1 MKTRMETRIAR
12 RSPFRIGRFALQ
24 CRAML
29 PGRTYRVIRAEDDV
43 PAWRYLDPVAL
54 GLRLW
59 ACRGLI
65 AQLARR
71 EVLARYRG
79 SYLGTMWALITPLLT
94 LGVFTL
100 VFGTMYGARWAGSD
114 RAGILDFAT
123 HMFVGIV
130 LYGVFSECTA
140 RAPMLIT
147 GNPNYVKKTV
157 FPLEM
162 LPVSVLAAAAM
173 HSLLGLLAAMA
184 CVFIDRGALPWTVLL
199 LPVVYLPILLLSL
212 GAMWFLAAV
221 GVFLRDVASFIG
233 VVVQLLFFL
242 TPVAYPLAAFKGNPR
257 VQQLVRCANPLAPIM
272 ENARSIVVDGQSP
285 RWIEMALVTLASAA
299 LALFGYAL
307 FMKLKRTFA
316 DAI

>member
-1 MKTRMETRIAR
+1 MREM
-12 RSPFRIGRFALQ
+12 LQ
-24 CRAML
+24 E
-29 PGRTYRVIRAEDDV
+29 PIYRVISAEDQAS
-43 PAWRYLDPVAL
+43 AWRFVNPLALVA
-54 GLRLW
+54 RLW
-59 ACRGLI
+59 TSRELI

-71 EVLARYRG
+71 EVQSRYRG

-100 VFGTMYGARWAGSD
+100 VFGTMSVARWAGSD
-114 RAGILDFAT
+114 RSGIFDFAI

-130 LYGVFSECTA
+130 LYGLFSECA
-140 RAPMLIT
+140 SRAPTLIT

-157 FPLEM
+157 FPLEI
-162 LPVSVLAAAAM
+162 LPVSILGAAAM
-173 HSLLGLLAAMA
+173 HSLLGMVAALA

-233 VVVQLLFFL
+233 VIVQLLFFL
-242 TPVAYPLAAFKGNPR
+242 TPVAYPLAAFHGNPQ
-257 VQQLVRCANPLAPIM
+257 VQHMVRRTNLLAPIM
-272 ENARSIVVDGQSP
+272 ENARSIVVEGQP
-285 RWIEMALVTLASAA
+285 PQWLEMAVVTLLSAGVA
-299 LALFGYAL
+299 LVAYAL
-307 FMKLKRTFA
+307 FMKLKRNFA

>member
-1 MKTRMETRIAR
+1 MA
-12 RSPFRIGRFALQ
+12 AN
-24 CRAML
+24 
-29 PGRTYRVIRAEDDV
+29 
-43 PAWRYLDPVAL
+43 
-54 GLRLW
+54 LW
-59 ACRGLI
+59 SSRELI
-65 AQLARR
+65 SQLAQR
-71 EVLARYRG
+71 EVQSRYRG

-100 VFGTMYGARWAGSD
+100 VFGTMSGGAGWAGSD
-114 RAGILDFAT
+114 RKGILDFAT

-140 RAPMLIT
+140 RAPLLIA
-147 GNPNYVKKTV
+147 GNPNYVKKSV

-162 LPVSVLAAAAM
+162 LPVSVLGGAAM
-173 HSLLGLLAAMA
+173 HSLLGMVAALAS
-184 CVFIDRGALPWTVLL
+184 VFIDRGALPWTVLL

-221 GVFLRDVASFIG
+221 GVFLRDVASLIG

-242 TPVAYPLAAFKGNPR
+242 TPVAYPLAAFKSHPR
-257 VQQLVRCANPLAPIM
+257 VQQLVRYTNPLAPIM
-272 ENARSIVVDGQSP
+272 ENARSIVVDGKPPQ
-285 RWIEMALVTLASAA
+285 WLEMGVVTLVSAGLA
-299 LALFGYAL
+299 LAAYAL